1 MKGFKVKV
9 DDIENNRK
17 SLLNNY
23 IYGYSL
29 KVEDFI
35 NPKRHS
41 KIIRLIKN
49 TGGTNETTKSEWKE
63 NKRIREIHIN
73 RSSMPR
79 TERAIKQQ

>member
-9 DDIENNRK
+9 DDIDEGNNSR
-17 SLLNNY
+17 SLLDNY

-41 KIIRLIKN
+41 KIIRLIKA
-49 TGGTNETTKSEWKE
+49 GGTNETTKTK
-63 NKRIREIHIN
+63 
-73 RSSMPR
+73 
-79 TERAIKQQ
+79 